1 MEEMCA
7 SCASLHDSCYKK
19 NPALVLEV
27 LKLGKID
34 VNSRDRHQ
42 RTPLMNVLLIWRG
55 IECDIKKLK
64 KKIFILT
71 ETLIKH
77 GTNLDDQDKDGNTVL
92 HFIAKALPVLKSAKM
107 LLKPTRVILQHGGSD
122 KIRNYNGFSP
132 SEIAYSNY
140 SDKFGNL
147 LLFHHNPNDQYYLK
161 LNTSNLTCPV
171 CFDENKILHS
181 ICECGQ
187 KICSTCQK
195 KLNRCPFCRKELL
208 NQI

>member
-1 MEEMCA
+1 MEGMCA

-132 SEIAYSNY
+132 SEIAYSN
-140 SDKFGNL
+140 
-147 LLFHHNPNDQYYLK
+147 
-161 LNTSNLTCPV
+161 
-171 CFDENKILHS
+171 
-181 ICECGQ
+181 
-187 KICSTCQK
+187 
-195 KLNRCPFCRKELL
+195 
-208 NQI
+208 